1 MRSTPGSP
9 HSGTFISE
17 CGPLSGLGS
26 RRHASSIV
34 GIFLACRQVFDAQG
48 WKRLRVLVADEGHH
62 ALAHQAAQVEQDE
75 LRVRGGVVGRNRPTG
90 KGGGG
95 HALVAAAREAFSLQR
110 MICPRPD
117 SGAKERTEAM
127 THTRWMMNWELGR
140 LFRTPPNPMPGLR
153 KRPNRTQSSI

>member
-48 WKRLRVLVADEGHH
+48 WKRIRVLVADEGHH

-75 LRVRGGVVGRNRPTG
+75 LRVRGGVAGRNKPAG

-110 MICPRPD
+110 MICPRLD

-127 THTRWMMNWELGR
+127 THTRWMMNWSWGDCSERRRILCPDSEKGS
-140 LFRTPPNPMPGLR
+140 
-153 KRPNRTQSSI
+153 NRTQSSI